1 MESNRKVALCIL
13 TYNNSD
19 VISDVWDRNIYCYNE
34 MGIAVYFFDSRKNN
48 KKKYIIE

>member
-34 MGIAVYFFDSRKNN
+34 MGIDVYFFDSSADDKTE
-48 KKKYIIE
+48 YIIE